1 MKLIVIKKAKWREKS
16 IDEQLEPLPP
26 FLTPEQ
32 VVELLDVS
40 ERTLYRIL
48 KNPKERED
56 LGAFK
61 YRGRWVI
68 PKVGLIEFLQWRNFF
83 NWEETKRRLRHASKE
98 KTGKPRR
105 RN

>member
-1 MKLIVIKKAKWREKS
+1 VKVIFIRRAKWRCRT

-32 VVELLDVS
+32 VVELLDIS
-40 ERTLYRIL
+40 ERTLHRIL
-48 KNPKERED
+48 KNPKKRED

-68 PKVGLIEFLQWRNFF
+68 PKAGLIEFLQWRNNF
-83 NWEETKRRLRHASKE
+83 NWEETKRRLKGEPEKE
-98 KTGKPRR
+98 DRKP
-105 RN
+105 

>member
-1 MKLIVIKKAKWREKS
+1 VKVIFIRRVKWRCRT

-26 FLTPEQ
+26 FLTSEQ

-48 KNPKERED
+48 KNPKEMED

-68 PKVGLIEFLQWRNFF
+68 PKVDLILGRD
-83 NWEETKRRLRHASKE
+83 
-98 KTGKPRR
+98 
-105 RN
+105 

>member
-1 MKLIVIKKAKWREKS
+1 VKLIVIRKAKWREKS

-26 FLTPEQ
+26 FLTLEQ
-32 VVELLDVS
+32 IVELLDIS
-40 ERTLYRIL
+40 GRTLYRIL

-61 YRGRWVI
+61 YRGKWVI

-83 NWEETKRRLRHASKE
+83 NWEETKRRLKGEPEKE
-98 KTGKPRR
+98 DRKP
-105 RN
+105 